1 MFKKFASL
9 TLLTFLLISFLNC
22 GKNEKEKNSSNEKV
36 QTVEKDNNSS
46 LIIEEKVENSTTQKI
61 DSKITKKEPVLVAPE
76 PIPTLRKTEPKSVA
90 IPKNHK
96 IYNNLS
102 AILNAIQVGQTVTK
116 EELINQNKLPK
127 DASSIIKSV
136 KKISENELYI
146 EWKSTWLVEKVS
158 DVKLNDDK
166 IKVEFKDNIVYTS
179 GSAIGIKYDGKI
191 YTDLIIK
198 GDRAYIPT
206 VKEYSW
212 KIGR

>member
-1 MFKKFASL
+1 MFKKFTSF
-9 TLLTFLLISFLNC
+9 TLFTFLLISFLNC
-22 GKNEKEKNSSNEKV
+22 GKNEKKTDSSYEKI

-61 DSKITKKEPVLVAPE
+61 DSKITKKEPVLAAPE
-76 PIPTLRKTEPKSVA
+76 PIPTLRKTESKSVA

-96 IYNNLS
+96 IYTNLS

-116 EELINQNKLPK
+116 EELIKQNKLPK

-136 KKISENELYI
+136 KKTAENELYI

-179 GSAIGIKYDGKI
+179 GPAIGIKYDGKI

-198 GDRAYIPT
+198 GDRAYIPS

-212 KIGR
+212 RIGK

>member
-61 DSKITKKEPVLVAPE
+61 DSKITKKEPVLAAPE

-116 EELINQNKLPK
+116 EELIKQNKLPK

-136 KKISENELYI
+136 KK
-146 EWKSTWLVEKVS
+146 
-158 DVKLNDDK
+158 
-166 IKVEFKDNIVYTS
+166 
-179 GSAIGIKYDGKI
+179 
-191 YTDLIIK
+191 
-198 GDRAYIPT
+198 
-206 VKEYSW
+206 
-212 KIGR
+212 

>member
-46 LIIEEKVENSTTQKI
+46 LIIEEQVENSTTQKI
-61 DSKITKKEPVLVAPE
+61 ESNSTKKEPVVAPE
-76 PIPTLRKTEPKSVA
+76 PISTLRKTEPKSVA

-116 EELINQNKLPK
+116 EELIKQNKLPK

-136 KKISENELYI
+136 KKTAENELYI

-179 GSAIGIKYDGKI
+179 GPAIGIKYDGKI

-198 GDRAYIPT
+198 GDRAYIPS

-212 KIGR
+212 RIGK

>member
-1 MFKKFASL
+1 MFKKFTSF
-9 TLLTFLLISFLNC
+9 TLFTFLLISFLNC

-61 DSKITKKEPVLVAPE
+61 DSEITKKEPVIAATE
-76 PIPTLRKTEPKSVA
+76 PIPTLRKTESKSVA

-96 IYNNLS
+96 IYTNLS
-102 AILNAIQVGQTVTK
+102 AILNTIQVGQTVTK
-116 EELINQNKLPK
+116 EELINLNKLPK
-127 DASSIIKSV
+127 DASSIVKSV
-136 KKISENELYI
+136 KKTAENELYI

-179 GSAIGIKYDGKI
+179 GPAIGIKYDGKI

-198 GDRAYIPT
+198 GDRAYIPS

-212 KIGR
+212 RIGK

>member
-22 GKNEKEKNSSNEKV
+22 GKNEKQKNSSNEKI
-36 QTVEKDNNSS
+36 QIVEKVNNSS

-61 DSKITKKEPVLVAPE
+61 DSKITKKEPVITAPE

-90 IPKNHK
+90 IAKNHK

-116 EELINQNKLPK
+116 EELIKQNKLPK

-136 KKISENELYI
+136 KKTAENELYI

-179 GSAIGIKYDGKI
+179 GPAIGIKYDGKI

-198 GDRAYIPT
+198 GDRAYIPS

-212 KIGR
+212 RIGK

>member
-1 MFKKFASL
+1 MFKKFTSF
-9 TLLTFLLISFLNC
+9 TLFTFLLISFLNC
-22 GKNEKEKNSSNEKV
+22 GKNEKKTDSSYEKI

-46 LIIEEKVENSTTQKI
+46 LIIEEKIENSTTQKI
-61 DSKITKKEPVLVAPE
+61 DSEITKKEPVIAATE
-76 PIPTLRKTEPKSVA
+76 PIPTLRKTESKSVA

-116 EELINQNKLPK
+116 EELIKQNKLPK
-127 DASSIIKSV
+127 DASSIVKSV
-136 KKISENELYI
+136 KKTAENELYI

-179 GSAIGIKYDGKI
+179 GPAIGIKYDGKI

-198 GDRAYIPT
+198 GDRAYIPS

-212 KIGR
+212 RIGK

>member
-22 GKNEKEKNSSNEKV
+22 GKNEKKIDSSIHKIQSVEKNN
-36 QTVEKDNNSS
+36 DSS
-46 LIIEEKVENSTTQKI
+46 LIIEERVENSTTQKI
-61 DSKITKKEPVLVAPE
+61 DSKITKKEPAITAPE
-76 PIPTLRKTEPKSVA
+76 PIPTLRKTEPKSIA

-116 EELINQNKLPK
+116 EELIKQKKLPK

-136 KKISENELYI
+136 KKTAENELYI

-166 IKVEFKDNIVYTS
+166 IKVEFKDDIVYTS
-179 GSAIGIKYDGKI
+179 GPAIGIKYDGKI

-198 GDRAYIPT
+198 GDRAYIPS

-212 KIGR
+212 RIGK

>member
-1 MFKKFASL
+1 MFKKFTSF
-9 TLLTFLLISFLNC
+9 TLFTFLLISFLNC
-22 GKNEKEKNSSNEKV
+22 GKNEKKTDSSYEKI

-61 DSKITKKEPVLVAPE
+61 DSKITKKEPVLAAPE

-90 IPKNHK
+90 IAKNHK

-116 EELINQNKLPK
+116 EELIKQNKLPK

-136 KKISENELYI
+136 KKTAENELYI

-166 IKVEFKDNIVYTS
+166 IKVEFKNNVVYTS
-179 GSAIGIKYDGKI
+179 GPAIGIKYDGKI

-198 GDRAYIPT
+198 GDRAYIPS

-212 KIGR
+212 RIGK